1 MMKETP
7 TKAQVIEKNIP
18 LRSEIILATEKNE
31 MLMEEASRRAKLRNG
46 RRERMTEWGGGGKNL
61 LISQLSFIHIKHTQ
75 T

>member
-46 RRERMTEWGGGGKNL
+46 RRERMTEWGGGEESVN
-61 LISQLSFIHIKHTQ
+61 FTTFFYPH
-75 T
+75 